1 MREGMRWGEWRRE
14 RDGVRGWR
22 GGEER
27 GGDGESGG

>member
-1 MREGMRWGEWRRE
+1 MRWGEWRRE

-22 GGEER
+22 GEER